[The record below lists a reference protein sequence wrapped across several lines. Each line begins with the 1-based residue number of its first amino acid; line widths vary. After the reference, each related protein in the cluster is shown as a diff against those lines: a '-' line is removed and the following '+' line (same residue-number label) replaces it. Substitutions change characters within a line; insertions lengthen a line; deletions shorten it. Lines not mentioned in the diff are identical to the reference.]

1 MSNIENTDKAGGIE
15 WLCLFVP
22 IVGLILYLV
31 WQKDRPVAAKQC
43 GKFAIIGAAV
53 GFVIGIIFTII
64 SMFMV
69 SSAIDDLN
77 NINYDYDYYDYYDY

>member
-1 MSNIENTDKAGGIE
+1 GGIE

>member
-1 MSNIENTDKAGGIE
+1 MSNTENTDKAGGIE

-64 SMFMV
+64 SMFMM

>member
-1 MSNIENTDKAGGIE
+1 MSNTENTDKAGGIE